1 MFQIV
6 KGAASLKGRDEMI
19 PETAAVAQP
28 AAETAAMPTST
39 YDLDWERGRI
49 QGHADGAE
57 AMKQAIY
64 LVLNTERYQYP
75 VYSWNYGVE
84 LLELFG
90 RPVSYVLPEL
100 KRRISEAL
108 LQDDRIR
115 AVDQFSFETQG
126 GKVRVTFVAHTVFGE
141 MELEKEVD
149 IHV

>member
-1 MFQIV
+1 
-6 KGAASLKGRDEMI
+6 MI
-19 PETAAVAQP
+19 PQTAAVAQP
-28 AAETAAMPTST
+28 ADETAAAPTKT
-39 YDLDWERGRI
+39 YGLDWERGRI
-49 QGHADGAE
+49 QGHVDGAD

-64 LVLNTERYQYP
+64 LMLNTERYQYP

-100 KRRISEAL
+100 KRRISETL
-108 LQDDRIR
+108 LQDDRISS
-115 AVDQFSFETQG
+115 VDQFSFETEG
-126 GKVRVTFVAHTVFGE
+126 GKVHVTFVAHAVFGE

>member
-1 MFQIV
+1 
-6 KGAASLKGRDEMI
+6 MI
-19 PETAAVAQP
+19 PQTAAVAQP
-28 AAETAAMPTST
+28 ADETAAAPTKT
-39 YDLDWERGRI
+39 FGLDWERGRI
-49 QGHADGAE
+49 QGHVDGAD

-64 LVLNTERYQYP
+64 LMLNTERYQYP

-100 KRRISEAL
+100 KRRISETL
-108 LQDDRIR
+108 LQDDRISS
-115 AVDQFSFETQG
+115 VDQFSFETEG
-126 GKVRVTFVAHTVFGE
+126 GKVHVTFVAHTVFGE

>member
-1 MFQIV
+1 
-6 KGAASLKGRDEMI
+6 MI
-19 PETAAVAQP
+19 PQTAAVAQP
-28 AAETAAMPTST
+28 ADETAAAPTKT
-39 YDLDWERGRI
+39 YGLDWERGRI
-49 QGHADGAE
+49 QGHVDGAD

-64 LVLNTERYQYP
+64 LMLNTERYQYP

-100 KRRISEAL
+100 KRRISETL
-108 LQDDRIR
+108 LQDDRISS
-115 AVDQFSFETQG
+115 VDQFSFETEG
-126 GKVRVTFVAHTVFGE
+126 GKVHVTFVAYTVFGE